1 MTAQQ
6 AIVLDWPTFY
16 DRMRELSRAFLA
28 GERFDRLVFI
38 ARGGMTPAH
47 RLAHEIGLPP
57 GGDCLVPMAIR
68 RHETDGVNAK
78 VRFPVLSGPPLP
90 SFGPDERLLLVED
103 TVGEGLSLR
112 LALAALAEAG
122 ARHVTT
128 VSVGLDHADFTRA
141 GGYLRRPGFESILVG
156 FDYWGWLVFPWEN
169 EAGGASAPW
178 PAISDRG
185 REAAWREIDAA
196 DPTFLT
202 LPPGMLSH
210 WRYDDALAYLQAR
223 IKRLRPDAGL
233 SLAVADRREISGA
246 DSLDPTLR
254 FYTPELLTR
263 LLRRAGWEGELAVTS
278 GLGSLRAE
286 GRRSPLP
293 SA

>member
-1 MTAQQ
+1 MSAQTAT
-6 AIVLDWPTFY
+6 VLDWPSFY
-16 DRMRELSRAFLA
+16 DRMRELARAFLI

-47 RLAHEIGLPP
+47 RLAHEIGLPS
-57 GGDCLVPMAIR
+57 GGDALVPMAIR

-128 VSVGLDHADFTRA
+128 VSVGFDHADFTRG
-141 GGYLRRPGFESILVG
+141 GGYAQRPGFESILVG

-169 EAGGASAPW
+169 EAGGDAAPW
-178 PAISDRG
+178 PGISDRG
-185 REAAWREIDAA
+185 RQAAWRDLELA
-196 DPTFLT
+196 DPTRLE
-202 LPPGMLSH
+202 LPAGLLSH

-223 IKRLRPDAGL
+223 IARLAPEAEL

-263 LLRRAGWEGELAVTS
+263 LLRRAGWEGELELTS
-278 GLGSLRAE
+278 AWGGLRAE
-286 GRRSPLP
+286 GRRSPP
-293 SA
+293 SAP